1 MEYVCTMHY
10 ALIENKVGWQVDCL
24 VVRSGLEL
32 SSQAKLLPSWLRDL
46 PHLLTASFHAPA
58 GTRNAPSQLAGSPMQ
73 HEH

>member
-10 ALIENKVGWQVDCL
+10 ALIENKVGWRVDCL

-46 PHLLTASFHAPA
+46 PHLLTASSHAPA
-58 GTRNAPSQLAGSPMQ
+58 GTKNAPSQLAGSPMQ